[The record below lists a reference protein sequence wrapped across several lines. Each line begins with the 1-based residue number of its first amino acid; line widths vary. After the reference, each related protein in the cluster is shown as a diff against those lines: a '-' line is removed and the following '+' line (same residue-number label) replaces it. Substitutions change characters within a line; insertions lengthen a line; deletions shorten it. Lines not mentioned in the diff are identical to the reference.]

1 MASYV
6 ISIAALRRNAAIL
19 RETADAAGCKIV
31 LALKGFSCWKA
42 FPYIREYL
50 DGCCAS
56 GLWEALL
63 ARDYFGKHVVTYSP
77 AYQEEDIRQL
87 CEFTHHLDFNS
98 LSQWFRF
105 REMVMA
111 HPRFQSGELH
121 CGLRV
126 NPECSTGHTALYD
139 PCVPGSRLGITADQL
154 QGVDLSGLSGLHFHT
169 LCEQNSDDL
178 EKTLAAVD
186 EKFGHLLRSPQ
197 FTYLNMGGG
206 HWITKPF
213 YDRERLIRLVRE
225 TREKYGVEV
234 WLEPGEAG
242 AIHTGVLR
250 SEVLDVFESA
260 GHKLAILD
268 ISATAH
274 MPDVLEMPYRPDV
287 FLAEEATKV
296 VEEYKQL
303 AEDHPTD
310 PIVRYT
316 LAEALVDAGDYS
328 AAIPHLQQARS
339 NPHIRPVVHRLLARV
354 FKALGIYDQLAKE
367 IAEEAESMPERVR
380 AQPAVTSPGESYD
393 HAGESGKHL
402 YRLGGPT
409 CLAGDVT
416 GDFAFRRPLKPGD
429 ILVFD
434 DMAHYTMVKTT
445 TFNGVPHPAIVLQ
458 HEDGRLETIR
468 EFGYPDFRDR
478 LS

>member
-1 MASYV
+1 MASFV
-6 ISIAALRRNAAIL
+6 ISIEALKRNSRIL
-19 RETADAAGCKIV
+19 RETADEAGCKIV

-42 FPYIREYL
+42 FEYIRGDL

-87 CEFTHHLDFNS
+87 CEFSHHLDFNS

-105 REMVMA
+105 RDMVVA

-126 NPECSTGHTALYD
+126 NPQCSTGQTALYD

-154 QGVDLSGLSGLHFHT
+154 EGADLTGLSGLHFHT

-186 EKFGHLLRSPQ
+186 KKFGHLLRSPQ
-197 FTYLNMGGG
+197 FKYLNMGGG

-213 YDRERLIRLVRE
+213 YDRDLLIRKVRE
-225 TREKYGVEV
+225 TREKYDVEV

-260 GHKLAILD
+260 GHKLAIMD

-287 FLAEEATKV
+287 FL
-296 VEEYKQL
+296 VEK
-303 AEDHPTD
+303 D
-310 PIVRYT
+310 
-316 LAEALVDAGDYS
+316 GS
-328 AAIPHLQQARS
+328 AKRT
-339 NPHIRPVVHRLLARV
+339 RPV
-354 FKALGIYDQLAKE
+354 E
-367 IAEEAESMPERVR
+367 ITA
-380 AQPAVTSPGESYD
+380 PAVQFDGEVYEASE
-393 HAGESGKHL
+393 ESEGHV

-416 GDFAFRRPLKPGD
+416 GDFAFSRPLKPGD

-445 TFNGVPHPAIVLQ
+445 TFNGVPHPSIVFQ
-458 HEDGRLETIR
+458 HEDGRLETVR

-478 LS
+478 LA

>member
-1 MASYV
+1 VASFV
-6 ISIAALRRNAAIL
+6 ISIEALKRNSRIL
-19 RETADAAGCKIV
+19 RETADEAGCKIV

-42 FPYIREYL
+42 FPYIREDL

-63 ARDYFGKHVVTYSP
+63 ARDYFGKRVVTYSP

-105 REMVMA
+105 RDMVMA

-126 NPECSTGHTALYD
+126 NPQCSTGQTALYD

-154 QGVDLSGLSGLHFHT
+154 EGADLTGLSGLHFHT

-186 EKFGHLLRSPQ
+186 EKFGHLLRTPQ
-197 FTYLNMGGG
+197 FKYLNMGGG

-213 YDRERLIRLVRE
+213 YDRDLLIRKVRE
-225 TREKYGVEV
+225 TREKYDVEV

-287 FLAEEATKV
+287 FL
-296 VEEYKQL
+296 VEHES
-303 AEDHPTD
+303 
-310 PIVRYT
+310 
-316 LAEALVDAGDYS
+316 S
-328 AAIPHLQQARS
+328 AKRA
-339 NPHIRPVVHRLLARV
+339 RPV
-354 FKALGIYDQLAKE
+354 E
-367 IAEEAESMPERVR
+367 ITA
-380 AQPAVTSPGESYD
+380 PAVQFDGETY
-393 HAGESGKHL
+393 HASGEEDEHV

-416 GDFAFRRPLKPGD
+416 GDFAFPRPLKAGD

-445 TFNGVPHPAIVLQ
+445 TFNGVPHPSIMLQ

-478 LS
+478 LA

>member
-6 ISIAALRRNAAIL
+6 ISIAALKRNAAIL
-19 RETADAAGCKIV
+19 RETADAAGCKLV

-42 FPYIREYL
+42 FPYLRDDL

-63 ARDYFGKHVVTYSP
+63 ARDHFGKHILTYSP
-77 AYQEEDIRQL
+77 AYREEEIRQL
-87 CEFTHHLDFNS
+87 CEFTDHLDFNS

-105 REMVMA
+105 RDQVTS
-111 HPRFQSGELH
+111 HPRFLRGELL

-126 NPECSTGHTALYD
+126 NPQCSTGSTPIYD
-139 PCVPGSRLGITADQL
+139 PCVAGSRLGVTADQL
-154 QGVDLSGLSGLHFHT
+154 VGADLTGLSGLHFHT

-178 EKTLAAVD
+178 ETTLAAVD
-186 EKFGHLLRSPQ
+186 EKFGHLLRSSQ

-213 YDRERLIRLVRE
+213 YDRERLVRLVRQ

-234 WLEPGEAG
+234 WLEPGEAA

-250 SEVLDVFESA
+250 AEVLDVFESA

-287 FLAEEATKV
+287 FLTEA
-296 VEEYKQL
+296 
-303 AEDHPTD
+303 
-310 PIVRYT
+310 
-316 LAEALVDAGDYS
+316 
-328 AAIPHLQQARS
+328 AAADDGSPL
-339 NPHIRPVVHRLLARV
+339 
-354 FKALGIYDQLAKE
+354 
-367 IAEEAESMPERVR
+367 
-380 AQPAVTSPGESYD
+380 PAVTF
-393 HAGESGKHL
+393 AGERYHPSAETGEHL
-402 YRLGGPT
+402 YRLGAPT
-409 CLAGDVT
+409 CLAGDVI
-416 GDFAFRRPLKPGD
+416 GDFAFPRPLRVGD
-429 ILVFD
+429 VLVFD

-445 TFNGVPHPAIVLQ
+445 TFNGVPHPSIVLQ
-458 HEDGRLETIR
+458 HEDGKLETIR